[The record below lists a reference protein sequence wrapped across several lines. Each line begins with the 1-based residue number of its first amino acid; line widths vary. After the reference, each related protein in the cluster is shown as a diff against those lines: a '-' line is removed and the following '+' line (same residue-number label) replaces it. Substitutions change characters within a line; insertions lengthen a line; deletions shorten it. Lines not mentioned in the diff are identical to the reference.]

1 MGQRWRVACRFRM
14 IGGREIDRQMALLP
28 TALMQL
34 FRFVANCKNCKKTL
48 TTLNLVLHRA
58 FNPA

>member
-1 MGQRWRVACRFRM
+1 M

-34 FRFVANCKNCKKTL
+34 FRFVANCKKTL
-48 TTLNLVLHRA
+48 TTLNLVLHWA

>member
-1 MGQRWRVACRFRM
+1 M

-48 TTLNLVLHRA
+48 TTLNLVLHWA